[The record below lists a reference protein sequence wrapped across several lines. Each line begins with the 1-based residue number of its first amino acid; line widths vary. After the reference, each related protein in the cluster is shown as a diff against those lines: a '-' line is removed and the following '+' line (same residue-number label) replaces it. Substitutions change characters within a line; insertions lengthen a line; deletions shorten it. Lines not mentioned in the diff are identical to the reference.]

1 MYYYVISFALSTPMA
16 IGLIVSLIFRAYI
29 IISFIYYVCI
39 IAPALISHPF
49 TNMHQKIILIIIYF
63 QNRWSH
69 DSIVEPTYVLMGSPG
84 HYQLITIFLKL
95 SFFSSHILHDIC
107 LNKLFVIVRWSCDID
122 MYACFYMVSVTITL
136 EIFKLQYYVYY
147 ALFDSLYKLL
157 LYLSYKCYV

>member
-1 MYYYVISFALSTPMA
+1 MYCYVISFALSTPMT

-49 TNMHQKIILIIIYF
+49 TNMHQKTITIIIYY

-84 HYQLITIFLKL
+84 HYQLGPERFTDLTIRFDSIIILAIRFDFIRFDSIIFIFTIFK
-95 SFFSSHILHDIC
+95 F
-107 LNKLFVIVRWSCDID
+107 LNN
-122 MYACFYMVSVTITL
+122 
-136 EIFKLQYYVYY
+136 
-147 ALFDSLYKLL
+147 
-157 LYLSYKCYV
+157 

>member
-1 MYYYVISFALSTPMA
+1 MYCYVISFALSTPMA

-29 IISFIYYVCI
+29 TISFIYYVCI

-49 TNMHQKIILIIIYF
+49 TNMHQKTILIIIYF

-84 HYQLITIFLKL
+84 HYQLIIIFLKL

-107 LNKLFVIVRWSCDID
+107 LNKLFVVVIVIVIQENESNVR
-122 MYACFYMVSVTITL
+122 
-136 EIFKLQYYVYY
+136 
-147 ALFDSLYKLL
+147 
-157 LYLSYKCYV
+157 